1 LQFARYHFNHREN
14 LDMRT
19 LRIIKPIAIAFAI
32 CAATIAGAQTWPTK
46 PVKVVVTFPPGG
58 SSDVVARVIAP
69 LLAAKLGQP
78 FIVDNKPGAGA
89 TIGAAEVARAP
100 ADGYTLM
107 LSNTAPISLSPFML
121 EPQPYDPNKSFTHIA
136 YIGSVPN
143 VFVVHPSVPAKT
155 IPEFIAWA
163 KQQKDPIPYGSGG
176 VGSIGH
182 IVGELF
188 ATQAGIKLNHVG
200 YKGSAPMHN
209 DLLGGTI
216 LFAID
221 TLPQNVQFQKS
232 GKLRM
237 LAVTS
242 TKRAAM
248 APEVPTVLELG
259 YPKLLAE
266 NFFGI
271 SGPAGIPKSVA
282 TPLHAATLAVLDDPK
297 LVKNFEDL
305 GITVQ
310 KMSSEDFAQFVQKQ
324 VAEWGPA
331 VKASGAKLN

>member
-1 LQFARYHFNHREN
+1 MPIFSPRHLFAVV
-14 LDMRT
+14 L
-19 LRIIKPIAIAFAI
+19 LA
-32 CAATIAGAQTWPTK
+32 AATAAGAQTWPTK

-58 SSDVVARVIAP
+58 SSDVVARVIGP
-69 LLAAKLGQP
+69 LIAAKLGQTMV
-78 FIVDNKPGAGA
+78 IDNKPGAGA

-121 EPQPYDPNKSFTHIA
+121 EPQPYDPNKSFTHVA

-163 KQQKDPIPYGSGG
+163 KAQKDPVPYGSGG

-188 ATQAGIKLNHVG
+188 AAQAGIKLTHVG
-200 YKGSAPMHN
+200 YKGSGPMHN

-221 TLPQNVQFQKS
+221 TLPQNVQYQKS
-232 GKLRM
+232 GKLRL

-242 TKRAAM
+242 VKRAAM
-248 APEVPTVLELG
+248 AADVPTVLELG
-259 YPKLLAE
+259 YPKLVAE

-271 SGPAGIPKSVA
+271 SGPAGLPKNVV
-282 TPLHAATLAVLDDPK
+282 TPLHAATMAALDDPK
-297 LVKNFEDL
+297 LLKTFDDL
-305 GITVQ
+305 GIEVR
-310 KMSSEDFAQFVQKQ
+310 KMSPEEFTTFVQKQ
-324 VAEWGPA
+324 VAEWAPA

>member
-1 LQFARYHFNHREN
+1 MNTRRTALAALAGLALAAPLSGAAQDFPSRPVRMVVPFGPGTTTDIISRVFAEAMAKPLGQAVVVEN
-14 LDMRT
+14 
-19 LRIIKPIAIAFAI
+19 K
-32 CAATIAGAQTWPTK
+32 AGA
-46 PVKVVVTFPPGG
+46 GG
-58 SSDVVARVIAP
+58 NIGSDFVA
-69 LLAAKLGQP
+69 K
-78 FIVDNKPGAGA
+78 
-89 TIGAAEVARAP
+89 AP
-100 ADGYTLM
+100 ADGYTIVM
-107 LSNTAPISLSPFML
+107 GTVGTHAINPSLYAQM
-121 EPQPYDPNKSFTHIA
+121 PYDHVKDFAPVILVA
-136 YIGSVPN
+136 GVPN

-176 VGSIGH
+176 IGSIGH

-188 ATQAGIKLNHVG
+188 AAQTGIKLNHIG

-232 GKLRM
+232 GKLRL

-242 TKRAAM
+242 TKRTAM

-259 YPKLLAE
+259 YPKLVAE

-271 SGPAGIPKSVA
+271 SGPAGVPKSVV

-297 LVKNFEDL
+297 LLKNFEEL
-305 GITVQ
+305 GIAVQ

-324 VAEWGPA
+324 VTEWAPA